1 MLGRSAFPGLYP
13 PVRGRGAADFGLRP
27 EMLDMEV
34 NVDPSEVQPLG
45 EYDFEKNFN
54 LTATRSWMIENRHK
68 SLIFGAIYLILVF
81 GIQHFMKER
90 RAFHLRTPL
99 TLWSFSLTLFS
110 VIAASRVW
118 KQMAFLLLNKG
129 FKQSVCSQSVY
140 VHPVSRLW
148 MHLFAVSKLV
158 ELGDTV
164 FIVLRKKKLIFL
176 HWYHHLTTAVVG
188 WYSHNDLVAGVG
200 WVAALNFSV
209 HGLTY
214 AYYTVTA
221 MGIRV
226 PKSIAITITTSQ
238 MVQMTGFLIM
248 NIFIFFWKD
257 DKVCHTTWPL
267 LLATTWIYIT
277 FLVLFVN
284 YFSKTYLSGTWKSKG
299 E

>member
-1 MLGRSAFPGLYP
+1 MEQPTQIWECRQVYLTLWRQEDNQNVTTQSGL
-13 PVRGRGAADFGLRP
+13 LRDKP
-27 EMLDMEV
+27 
-34 NVDPSEVQPLG
+34 
-45 EYDFEKNFN
+45 
-54 LTATRSWMIENRHK
+54 
-68 SLIFGAIYLILVF
+68 LIFGAIYLILIF

-110 VIAASRVW
+110 VVAASRVW

-129 FKQSVCSQSVY
+129 FKQSVCSQSVF

-148 MHLFAVSKLV
+148 LFLFAMSKFV

-176 HWYHHLTTAVVG
+176 HWYHHLTTAVLS
-188 WYSHNDLVAGVG
+188 WYNHNEMSAGCG

-214 AYYTVTA
+214 SYYTVTA

-248 NIFIFFWKD
+248 SIFMFFWKD
-257 DKVCHTTWPL
+257 DKVCRTTWPL
-267 LLATTWIYIT
+267 LLSASWIYIT
-277 FLVLFVN
+277 FLILFVN
-284 YFSKTYLSGTWKSKG
+284 YFFKTYLSGTWKSK
-299 E
+299 EE